1 MTGIAILLALL
12 AFSILALF
20 ILGCSNAALSERLRK
35 ANARA
40 DYVRAQRDDL
50 ADICEQLT
58 AELIEADKLAIRQA
72 RKSLAQ
78 QERIAEVEAR
88 ELPQL
93 DEIRARRAAATGSV
107 WGPS

>member
-20 ILGCSNAALSERLRK
+20 IFGCSNADLSERLRK

-40 DYVRAQRDDL
+40 EFLRDQRD
-50 ADICEQLT
+50 AFAGVCEQLT
-58 AELIEADKLAIRQA
+58 TELIEADTLAIKQA

-78 QERIAEVEAR
+78 QERIAQVEAR
-88 ELPQL
+88 ELPQ
-93 DEIRARRAAATGSV
+93 RARRAAATGAV
-107 WGPS
+107 WGPSA